1 MKLEGVERFIL
12 KKIEI
17 EFIFFNTFIA
27 YASGVH
33 ERFVPVPEVGQ
44 VILGATCGSAVTFL
58 ALPEK
63 CFLSVSLALLIYK
76 QRSAGAGTPRRPQ
89 ALRAVLFSFLS
100 ICTSGDF
107 KCSNSLKMFI
117 YFKRL

>member
-1 MKLEGVERFIL
+1 MPR
-12 KKIEI
+12 
-17 EFIFFNTFIA
+17 
-27 YASGVH
+27 GVH

-44 VILGATCGSAVTFL
+44 VILGATCGSAAQPFWL
-58 ALPEK
+58 FQK

-76 QRSAGAGTPRRPQ
+76 QKICWCGDTPQAPRRS
-89 ALRAVLFSFLS
+89 RAVLFSFLS